1 MYIQY
6 AGFNIITSYR
16 VYNFDVIDSPSEMRE
31 FTVQIQAEAFR
42 ADSLSFQDG
51 PGICFARLRRE
62 LDGETPQL
70 RAAAHLRIGVQDI
83 LDYRAHHYPKKKV
96 YGRDAQRAAALP

>member
-6 AGFNIITSYR
+6 AGFSVITSYR

-31 FTVQIQAEAFR
+31 FTVQVQAEAFR

-70 RAAAHLRIGVQDI
+70 RAAAHLRIGDQEI
-83 LDYRAHHYPKKKV
+83 QEYRAHHYPKKKV
-96 YGRDAQRAAALP
+96 YGRDAHRDKDLP

>member
-6 AGFNIITSYR
+6 AGFNIVSSFR
-16 VYNFDVIDSPSEMRE
+16 VYNFDVINPPAPARE
-31 FTVQIQAEAFR
+31 FTVEVQAEAFR

-51 PGICFARLRRE
+51 PGICFARLQRE

-70 RAAAHLRIGVQDI
+70 RARGDLRIGDLEIQE
-83 LDYRAHHYPKKKV
+83 YRAHHYPKKKV
-96 YGRDAQRAAALP
+96 YGREAQRDKALP